1 MEETVERYVNYIKE
15 VKNVSDNTLTSY
27 KRDLIKMIT
36 HFQKIGIKD
45 VKKINSTNVNSY
57 ILGLEREGCASATIS
72 RYIASMKSFFHY
84 LLQNGEISEEPTLM
98 IKAPVIEK
106 RIPSVLTVAQVDNLL
121 SQPNG
126 NLPKEIRDKAMLEL
140 LYATGIRVSE
150 LINLKIEDVN
160 LKLGYIICKDKEKD
174 SKERIVPFGLTAKNS
189 ILRYMAEARD
199 QLLKGQETEF
209 LFVNCSGKFMSRQ
222 GFWKIVKL
230 YGDKAGIREDITPH
244 TLRHSFALHL
254 VENGA
259 DLRAVQE
266 MMGHSVLS
274 TTQVYANMKNTK
286 IREEYNKAH
295 PRN

>member
-1 MEETVERYVNYIKE
+1 MEETVGRYVNYIKE

-27 KRDLIKMIT
+27 RRDLIKMIT

-45 VKKINSTNVNSY
+45 VRKINSTNINSY
-57 ILGLEREGCASATIS
+57 ILCLEREGCASTTIS

-84 LLQNGEISEEPTLM
+84 LLQNGEITEEPTLM
-98 IKAPVIEK
+98 VKAPAIEK
-106 RIPSVLTVAQVDNLL
+106 RIPNVLTVEQIDNLL

-126 NLPKEIRDKAMLEL
+126 NIPKEIRDKAMLEL

-150 LINLKIEDVN
+150 LINLKVEDVN
-160 LKLGYIICKDKEKD
+160 LELGYIVCKDKGN
-174 SKERIVPFGLTAKNS
+174 KERIVPFGLTAKNS
-189 ILRYMAEARD
+189 VARYLAEARD
-199 QLLKGQETEF
+199 RLIKNQDTDF
-209 LFVNCSGKFMSRQ
+209 IFVNCSGKSMSRQ

-230 YGDKAGIREDITPH
+230 YGNKAQIKEDITPH

-274 TTQVYANMKNTK
+274 TTQVYANMKNTR

-295 PRN
+295 PRM

>member
-1 MEETVERYVNYIKE
+1 MEETVERYVDYLRNT
-15 VKNVSDNTLTSY
+15 KNVSDNTLTSY
-27 KRDLIKMIT
+27 KRDLIKMIM
-36 HFQKIGIKD
+36 HFQRIGIKD
-45 VKKINSTNVNSY
+45 VRKINSTNINSY

-84 LLQNGEISEEPTLM
+84 LLQTGELAEDPTLLL
-98 IKAPVIEK
+98 KAPVIEK
-106 RIPSVLTVAQVDNLL
+106 RIPNVLTVAQIDNLL
-121 SQPNG
+121 SQPSG
-126 NLPKEIRDKAMLEL
+126 NIPKEIRDKAMLEL

-150 LINLKIEDVN
+150 LIRLKTEDVN
-160 LKLGYIICKDKEKD
+160 IKLGYIICRDKE
-174 SKERIVPFGLTAKNS
+174 KERIVPFGLTAKNS
-189 ILRYMAEARD
+189 VLRYMTEARD
-199 QLLKGQETEF
+199 KLLKGLETES
-209 LFVNCSGKFMSRQ
+209 LFVNCSGRPMSRQ

-230 YGDKAGIREDITPH
+230 YGDKAGIEEDITPH

-266 MMGHSVLS
+266 MMGHSVIS
-274 TTQVYANMKNTK
+274 TTQVYADMKNTK